1 MIQQQVVAEVEN
13 AKSVIINLRYIFTNN
28 EKKRVL
34 EKSGIDVIH
43 IINLLSI
50 LENQILVPDK
60 FMLNDKF
67 LEIIY
72 REFPRFSMDL
82 ESNIARYQNDT
93 IEFGAN
99 NVLEIRN
106 ICQNCY
112 QFFVH

>member
-50 LENQILVPDK
+50 LGKPPIKYPL
-60 FMLNDKF
+60 
-67 LEIIY
+67 
-72 REFPRFSMDL
+72 
-82 ESNIARYQNDT
+82 
-93 IEFGAN
+93 
-99 NVLEIRN
+99 
-106 ICQNCY
+106 
-112 QFFVH
+112 